1 MQGGG
6 EEELEGSLPNE
17 LTVHISNTWSVKPT
31 PRVILQKEREK
42 DSTLPS
48 DFQCENLLA
57 AALQAAVWRAAQRR
71 QLEWITL
78 GMHRRFASSE
88 GIEQNR
94 GNRSSQLRS
103 TPQTSLKLPAYSV
116 WLGIL
121 TGHRI
126 GLENSSCFSTS
137 YFTP

>member
-1 MQGGG
+1 MAGR

-71 QLEWITL
+71 QLEWIAL
-78 GMHRRFASSE
+78 GMHRFASSE
-88 GIEQNR
+88 GIEQDR
-94 GNRSSQLRS
+94 GNRSSQLHS
-103 TPQTSLKLPAYSV
+103 TDQPQTACLQCVAGAPDWAQDWS
-116 WLGIL
+116 
-121 TGHRI
+121 
-126 GLENSSCFSTS
+126 
-137 YFTP
+137 